1 MTKNEVINQEYS
13 LLIKDLKKRVAESR
27 YKASLSVNKEM
38 ILLYHHIGQKIL
50 ENQEKH
56 GWGAK
61 VIEQLSKDLQSSF
74 PEMKGFSRTNLLY
87 MRKFAQEY
95 PDLQIVQEVP
105 GQLQLSWYHNTT
117 LLDKVSHK
125 EEREFYI
132 KKTIKHGW
140 SRNVLVLQI
149 ESNLYKRQGEAITNF
164 DAKLPNLQSDLAQN
178 MMKDPYCFEFL
189 NVNDDAHERE
199 IEKGLIAQM
208 QKFLLEL
215 GEGFA
220 FLGNQ
225 YHLEVGGDD
234 YFMDMLF
241 YNVKLR
247 CYVVIELKNTK
258 FKPEYTGKLNF
269 YLSVVDDKLRHK
281 DDNPSIGI
289 LLCKSKN
296 KVAAEYAIRD
306 ISKPIGLAEYR
317 LGEILPEKLKESL
330 PSIEDLEKEMA
341 KNVNNIDEGGGR
353 RR

>member
-1 MTKNEVINQEYS
+1 MNEIDKEYGVLVES
-13 LLIKDLKKRVAESR
+13 LKTRVKESR
-27 YKASLSVNKEM
+27 YRATLSVNKELV
-38 ILLYHHIGQKIL
+38 LLYHHIGNQILKSQK
-50 ENQEKH
+50 EH

-61 VIEQLSKDLQSSF
+61 VIDRLSKDLQSSF
-74 PEMKGFSRTNLLY
+74 PDMKGFSTRNLKY
-87 MRKFAQEY
+87 MRKFAEEY
-95 PDLQIVQEVP
+95 KEFQFVQQAAAQI
-105 GQLQLSWYHNTT
+105 SWGHNMV
-117 LLDKVSHK
+117 LLDKSSNLQ
-125 EEREFYI
+125 EREFYI
-132 KKTIKHGW
+132 KKTIEHGW

-149 ESNLYKRQGEAITNF
+149 ESNLYNRAGVAITNF
-164 DAKLPNLQSDLAQN
+164 EDKLPNLQSDLAQN

-189 NVNDDAHERE
+189 SVAGDAHERD

-208 QKFLLEL
+208 RKFLLEL

-234 YFMDMLF
+234 YYMDMLF

-269 YLSVVDDKLRHK
+269 YLSVVDDKLRRK

-296 KVAAEYAIRD
+296 KVVAEYAIRD
-306 ISKPIGLAEYR
+306 ISKPIGLAEYK
-317 LGEILPEKLKESL
+317 LGEMLPEELKQSL

-341 KNVNNIDEGGGR
+341 KDLINDEEEEK
-353 RR
+353 

>member
-1 MTKNEVINQEYS
+1 MTKNEVIYQEYS

-50 ENQEKH
+50 ESQEKH

-61 VIEQLSKDLQSSF
+61 IIEKLSKDLQGAF
-74 PEMKGFSRTNLLY
+74 PEMKGLGTRNLKY
-87 MRKFAQEY
+87 MRKFAAEY
-95 PDLQIVQEVP
+95 KDYQFVQEVLA
-105 GQLQLSWYHNTT
+105 QITWYHNIT
-117 LLDKVSHK
+117 LIDKVSHK

-178 MMKDPYCFEFL
+178 MMKDPYCFDFL
-189 NVNDDAHERE
+189 NVTDDAHERE

-215 GEGFA
+215 GDGFA

-306 ISKPIGLAEYR
+306 ISKPICLAEYK
-317 LGEILPEKLKESL
+317 LGEILPEKFKESL

-341 KNVNNIDEGGGR
+341 KNVNDIDEGEEDE
-353 RR
+353 

>member
-1 MTKNEVINQEYS
+1 MTELDKDYG
-13 LLIKDLKKRVAESR
+13 LLVESLKKRVAESR
-27 YKASLSVNKEM
+27 YKATLSVNKEM
-38 ILLYHHIGQKIL
+38 VLLYHHIGCQIL
-50 ENQEKH
+50 KSQEEK

-61 VIEQLSKDLQSSF
+61 VIEKLSKDLRSAF
-74 PEMKGFSRTNLLY
+74 PEMKGFSAQNLKY
-87 MRKFAQEY
+87 MKKFAQEY
-95 PDLQIVQEVP
+95 PDNQI
-105 GQLQLSWYHNTT
+105 GQQLVDQIPWGHNVE
-117 LLDKVSHK
+117 LMYLVKNK

-132 KKTIKHGW
+132 KKTIEHGW

-149 ESNLYKRQGEAITNF
+149 ESNLYNRQGAAITNF
-164 DAKLPNLQSDLAQN
+164 EGKLPNLQSDLAQN

-189 NVNDDAHERE
+189 SVTGDAHERE

-306 ISKPIGLAEYR
+306 ISKPIGLAEYK
-317 LGEILPEKLKESL
+317 LGEALPEQLKKSL

-341 KNVNNIDEGGGR
+341 KDLEGEGDKDKENK
-353 RR
+353 

>member
-1 MTKNEVINQEYS
+1 MKKLDKEYG
-13 LLIKDLKKRVAESR
+13 LLVKSLKKRVAESR
-27 YKASLSVNKEM
+27 YKATLSVNKELV
-38 ILLYHHIGQKIL
+38 LLYYHIGKQVLKSQE
-50 ENQEKH
+50 EN

-61 VIEQLSKDLQSSF
+61 VIEQLSKDLRSAF
-74 PEMKGFSRTNLLY
+74 PEMKGFSRTNLMY

-95 PDLQIVQEVP
+95 PNEQIVQVLL
-105 GQLQLSWYHNTT
+105 GQLSWYHNIT
-117 LLDKVSHK
+117 LLDKVPSK
-125 EEREFYI
+125 EKREFYI
-132 KKTIKHGW
+132 KKTIENGW

-149 ESNLYKRQGEAITNF
+149 ESNLYKRQGSAITNF
-164 DAKLPNLQSDLAQN
+164 EDKLPNLQSDLAQN

-189 NVNDDAHERE
+189 SISGDVHERE

-208 QKFLLEL
+208 QKFLLEM

-234 YFMDMLF
+234 YYMDMLF

-269 YLSVVDDKLRHK
+269 YLSVVDDKLKHK
-281 DDNPSIGI
+281 DDHPSIGI

-306 ISKPIGLAEYR
+306 ISKPIGLAEYK
-317 LGEILPEKLKESL
+317 LGEILPEELKKAL

-341 KNVNNIDEGGGR
+341 KDLIVDDER
-353 RR
+353 D

>member
-1 MTKNEVINQEYS
+1 MTELDKDYG
-13 LLIKDLKKRVAESR
+13 LLVESLKKRVAESR
-27 YKASLSVNKEM
+27 YKATLSVNKELV
-38 ILLYHHIGQKIL
+38 LLYHHIGKQIL
-50 ENQEKH
+50 KSQEEH

-61 VIEQLSKDLQSSF
+61 VIDKLSKDLQSSF
-74 PEMKGFSRTNLLY
+74 PEMKGFSTRNLKY
-87 MRKFAQEY
+87 MRKFAEEY
-95 PDLQIVQEVP
+95 EEFEFVQQLAAQI
-105 GQLQLSWYHNTT
+105 SWGHNMV
-117 LLDKVSHK
+117 LLDKFSNFQ
-125 EEREFYI
+125 ERAFYI
-132 KKTIKHGW
+132 KKTIEHGW

-149 ESNLYKRQGEAITNF
+149 ESNLYKRQGAAITNF
-164 DAKLPNLQSDLAQN
+164 EGKLPNLQSDLAQN

-189 NVNDDAHERE
+189 SVTGDAHERE

-306 ISKPIGLAEYR
+306 ISKPIGLAEYK
-317 LGEILPEKLKESL
+317 LGEALPEQLKKSL

-341 KNVNNIDEGGGR
+341 KDLEGEEDKENE
-353 RR
+353 

>member
-50 ENQEKH
+50 ENQEKY

-61 VIEQLSKDLQSSF
+61 VIEQLSKDLRSSF
-74 PEMKGFSRTNLLY
+74 PGMKGFSAQNLKY
-87 MRKFAQEY
+87 MKKFAQEY
-95 PDLQIVQEVP
+95 PDKQISQRLVDQIP
-105 GQLQLSWYHNTT
+105 WGHNVE
-117 LLDKVSHK
+117 LMYSVKNK

-189 NVNDDAHERE
+189 NVTDDAHERE

-269 YLSVVDDKLRHK
+269 YLSVVDGKLRHK